1 MNSVARQRLDSC
13 ASEKL
18 ESLDL
23 SGQNLDADA
32 ARELATMLPN
42 WYAID
47 RPIWPALP
55 VPLPETLPN
64 LIF

>member
-1 MNSVARQRLDSC
+1 MNSVARQRLDRC

-23 SGQNLDADA
+23 SGQGLDADA
-32 ARELATMLPN
+32 ASELAAMLPN
-42 WYAID
+42 WYAIN

-55 VPLPETLPN
+55 APLPETLPN